1 MNAQKMYKMEMQAE
15 IDRLRNRFKPK
26 QDVPEKQ
33 EKNVEKRD
41 QLKIIDDQ
49 HDIDLPN
56 QAQNRHE
63 AKQSATTED
72 RQADNGVLSPV
83 ITQIDS
89 KPNMKQTERQ
99 TIQNKKKIIPQS
111 NKQNKSPEPKQV
123 KRQPI

>member
-41 QLKIIDDQ
+41 QLKIIDGE

-56 QAQNRHE
+56 
-63 AKQSATTED
+63 
-72 RQADNGVLSPV
+72 
-83 ITQIDS
+83 
-89 KPNMKQTERQ
+89 
-99 TIQNKKKIIPQS
+99 
-111 NKQNKSPEPKQV
+111 
-123 KRQPI
+123 